1 MDPNISVGNLMTA
14 ASFLCWDLAPMHLRR
29 QFKKFFPVP
38 RKIREMFEIRVLK
51 MRFLERSSG
60 GHQIRY
66 RCWVPHIDCAY
77 VYQNEEQ
84 VGQAIRRK
92 CRRHCEERRILHSSF
107 GPFLRPELV
116 RPALENSLKIFNWT
130 MWTSILSL
138 PMAMKAWRSVRT
150 RDWPSPSACPTL
162 TQAAGEDPEQ
172 ARATAQACLQP
183 GIFNKLMEL
192 KDLLETM
199 EVTKLHPC
207 PVGCLASGMS
217 PYLKPEQLTDSAV
230 QGNRYFWLP
239 TVLGIPQ
246 RTKCCGF
253 RHEGGPKPPVLLDDP
268 LLGAIAKKHKQTPAV
283 SPSYQ
288 LQRGVVV
295 LAKSSYNIEADQ
307 GEHAGDCVGV
317 QVLTGPIRSKSSP
330 GEEFNVSFPF
340 FQVFDFELTQKT

>member
-92 CRRHCEERRILHSSF
+92 CRRHCEERRILHSRCRVGLCLCVCPCRVNRIVHSAMIIWSQCWF
-107 GPFLRPELV
+107 VLLWAIPSTRVGATSVGKLT
-116 RPALENSLKIFNWT
+116 ENLQLDYVDLYII
-130 MWTSILSL
+130 TSH
-138 PMAMKAWRSVRT
+138 
-150 RDWPSPSACPTL
+150 
-162 TQAAGEDPEQ
+162 GYE
-172 ARATAQACLQP
+172 